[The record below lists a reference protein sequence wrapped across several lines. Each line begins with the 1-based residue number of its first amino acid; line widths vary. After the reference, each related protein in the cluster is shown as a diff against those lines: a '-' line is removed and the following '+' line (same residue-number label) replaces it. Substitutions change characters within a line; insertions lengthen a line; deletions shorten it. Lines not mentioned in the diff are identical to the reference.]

1 MTLRIRSLAFS
12 VMLTCLVPSIG
23 SAQMQNDSLGGDT
36 PQRMTEL
43 LQGCLGAGN
52 TPSQRRD
59 ICTTLLDSEILSTEG
74 RATALAYR
82 AAALLD
88 LFDYTAALRDFT
100 DALDLAPNNIGFLDG
115 RARTFD
121 AMGEHQK
128 AIQDYDLALQ
138 IAPKV
143 AALYAGRASSH
154 AQMGNF
160 DAALRD
166 LDQAQKIDP
175 LDINTLVTLGNL
187 NVELK
192 QFDTAQ
198 AAYTKAIEIEPN
210 RHRLYT
216 RRGLAYLFGGNPTEA
231 ITDFSFAIDH
241 GEATPDAYMFR
252 GMANQRTDNIDAALA
267 DYTQAINLDPT
278 RAVAWHRR
286 GMIYMDRKD
295 YQQAYENLNVAVQI
309 QPISDY
315 YNSIAWLLVAAEDK
329 SFRDP
334 KAALD
339 YVEKSLNLDE
349 NADNADTAAAVH
361 TLLGDQGQAMKFYR
375 LSMELGGAD
384 RVQMYQE
391 YLQKRGYYQGPI
403 DGQIDEKIEAA
414 IQAFSEEAL
423 VLLVD

>member
-1 MTLRIRSLAFS
+1 MMVRIRTLAFTLFLS
-12 VMLTCLVPSIG
+12 CLLPTIGYGQMLNNSP
-23 SAQMQNDSLGGDT
+23 DGDT
-36 PQRMTEL
+36 PQKMTQL
-43 LQGCLGAGN
+43 LRGCLGAGN

-82 AAALLD
+82 ASAFLD

-100 DALDLAPNNIGFLDG
+100 EALDLAPNNIGFLDG

-121 AMGEHQK
+121 DMGEHQK

-143 AALYAGRASSH
+143 AALYAGRASSY
-154 AQMGNF
+154 AQMGNI

-187 NVELK
+187 HVELK

-198 AAYTKAIEIEPN
+198 AAYTKAIDIDPN
-210 RHRLYT
+210 RYSLYT

-231 ITDFSFAIDH
+231 LTDFSFAIDH
-241 GEATPDAYMFR
+241 GEENPDALMFR

-295 YQQAYENLNVAVQI
+295 YQQAFDNLNVAVQI

-339 YVEKSLNLDE
+339 YVEKSLKLDE

-403 DGQIDEKIEAA
+403 DGKIDEKIEEIGRA
-414 IQAFSEEAL
+414 SCRER
-423 VLLVD
+423 V